1 MKTGISKFIFSL
13 LLVLFSINGYSAV
26 IVNYD
31 NSSTYNTTALT
42 GYATNGAMMDGMAVT
57 ANFIGGGSETLY
69 WADTG
74 AASGG
79 VSGTGWGLSESGDT
93 FGGYWSLSSS
103 VGISSIFIDAGV
115 GNTVFDIDWVGYGT
129 DGSASGWTFQTDDPF
144 DITATYSGQVSV
156 GGAAA
161 VGDLWRYLNLDFTQ
175 GFSGGMR
182 FIADTDNLLYAGDIN
197 PVPEPTG
204 LLLLASGLLGLGFLR
219 RRKH

>member
-144 DITATYSGQVSV
+144 DITATYSGEVSV

>member
-93 FGGYWSLSSS
+93 FGGFWSLSSS

-144 DITATYSGQVSV
+144 DITATYSGEVSV

-182 FIADTDNLLYAGDIN
+182 FIADTDNLLPRASSSTRT
-197 PVPEPTG
+197 PTSWCMN
-204 LLLLASGLLGLGFLR
+204 AKR
-219 RRKH
+219 W

>member
-93 FGGYWSLSSS
+93 FGGFWSLSSS

-144 DITATYSGQVSV
+144 DITATYSGEVSV